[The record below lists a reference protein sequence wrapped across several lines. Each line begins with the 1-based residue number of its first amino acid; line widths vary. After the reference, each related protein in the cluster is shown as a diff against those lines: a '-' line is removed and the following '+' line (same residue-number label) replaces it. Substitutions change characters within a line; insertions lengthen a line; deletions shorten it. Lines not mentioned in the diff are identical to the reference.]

1 MYGWG
6 MDTKLLEDALLL
18 LEEKNLS
25 AAAARR
31 NMTQP
36 AFSRR
41 IRALE
46 DWIGRDL
53 LVRGPNRVEISP
65 ALFECEMQI
74 RAMLA
79 HLQQLRGQ
87 LQTFEIVGKP
97 IVFGSQHSLSVSIF
111 PEILRKLATV
121 RPSILARLRTQN
133 QTDVMAMFLRHEAD
147 IVITYLPQDVPETPF
162 DDSVVKHI
170 WRRDALIPV
179 VGGALRYGLNED
191 MTLRT
196 GTPVIRYPEGSQFA
210 RLVGLG
216 ERSASLRLEGNVAVE
231 TAFSVGVAKLILEGV
246 GAGWVP
252 HSLVQDEIRSG
263 DAVFLSNK
271 YGRIPLDIA
280 IYAHRGN
287 KNAFDALQALI
298 DLPKLGA

>member
-1 MYGWG
+1 
-6 MDTKLLEDALLL
+6 MDTQLLEDALLL

-25 AAAARR
+25 AAATRR

-53 LVRGPNRVEISP
+53 LVRGANRVEISP

-87 LQTFEIVGKP
+87 LKNAEQAGRP
-97 IVFGSQHSLSVSIF
+97 LVFATQHSLSVSIF
-111 PEILRKLATV
+111 PEILRKLGQVNPQAW
-121 RPSILARLRTQN
+121 ARLRTQN
-133 QTDVMAMFLRHEAD
+133 QTDAMAMFLRHEAD
-147 IVITYLPQDVPETPF
+147 IVITYLPRDVPETPF
-162 DDSVVKHI
+162 DDSVIKHI
-170 WRRDALIPV
+170 WRRDALVPV
-179 VGGALRYGLNED
+179 IGGHLRYGLRED
-191 MTLRT
+191 MTLRS
-196 GTPVIRYPEGSQFA
+196 GTPILRYPEGSQFA
-210 RLVGLG
+210 RIVELG
-216 ERSASLRLEGNVAVE
+216 ERSANLRIEGKVAVE
-231 TAFSVGVAKLILEGV
+231 TAFSVGVAKLILGGV

-252 HSLVQDEIRSG
+252 HSLIQDEIRSG
-263 DAVFLSNK
+263 DAVFLSHE

-280 IYAHRGN
+280 VYVHRSN
-287 KNAFDALQALI
+287 KHAVETLQQLV
-298 DLPKLGA
+298 DLLSTGH

>member
-1 MYGWG
+1 
-6 MDTKLLEDALLL
+6 MDTRLLEDALML
-18 LEEKNLS
+18 LEEGNLS

-65 ALFECEMQI
+65 SLSECEMQI

-87 LQTFEIVGKP
+87 LKNSEQAGKP
-97 IVFGSQHSLSVSIF
+97 VVFASQHSLSVSIF
-111 PEILRKLATV
+111 PEILRKLEMISSMPLV
-121 RPSILARLRTQN
+121 RLRTQN
-133 QTDVMAMFLRHEAD
+133 QTEAMAMFLRHEAD
-147 IVITYLPQDVPETPF
+147 IVITYLPQDMPETPF

-170 WRRDALIPV
+170 WRRDALVPV
-179 VGGALRYGLNED
+179 VGGRLRYALNED
-191 MTLRT
+191 MTLQS
-196 GTPVIRYPEGSQFA
+196 GMPVLRYPEGSQFA
-210 RLVGLG
+210 RLVQLG
-216 ERSASLRLEGNVAVE
+216 ERSANLHLTGKIAVE
-231 TAFSVGVAKLILEGV
+231 TAFSVGVAKLILSGV

-252 HSLVQDEIRSG
+252 HSLIQDEIRSG
-263 DAVFLSNK
+263 DAVFLSHD

-280 IYAHRGN
+280 VYVHRSN
-287 KNAFDALQALI
+287 QTAVDALQRLVDMSVSI
-298 DLPKLGA
+298 S

>member
-1 MYGWG
+1 
-6 MDTKLLEDALLL
+6 MDTRLLEDALLL

-53 LVRGPNRVEISP
+53 LVRGANRVEISP

-87 LQTFEIVGKP
+87 LKSAEQTGKP
-97 IVFGSQHSLSVSIF
+97 LVFATQHSLSVSIF
-111 PEILRKLATV
+111 PEILRRLGQVNPRAW
-121 RPSILARLRTQN
+121 ARLRTQN

-147 IVITYLPQDVPETPF
+147 IVITYQPRDVPETPF
-162 DDSVVKHI
+162 DDSVVRHT
-170 WRRDALIPV
+170 WRRDALVPV
-179 VGGALRYGLNED
+179 IGGDLRYTLRED
-191 MTLRT
+191 MTLQPE
-196 GTPVIRYPEGSQFA
+196 TPTLRYPEGSQFA
-210 RLVGLG
+210 RIIAHG
-216 ERSASLRLEGNVAVE
+216 ERSANMRIEGRLAAE
-231 TAFSVGVAKLILEGV
+231 TAFSVGVAKLVLEGV

-252 HSLVQDEIRSG
+252 HSLIQDEIRSG
-263 DAVFLSNK
+263 EAVFLSNE
-271 YGRIPLDIA
+271 YGRIPLDIVIYVHRSNKHA
-280 IYAHRGN
+280 IQI
-287 KNAFDALQALI
+287 LEQI
-298 DLPKLGA
+298 ISS